1 MRLNAPTK
9 TTFTIAL
16 ILAIVGVVGKIIG
29 LAAPV
34 EFLKDYSLWVAVAG
48 YVILMLGNTLKG
60 F

>member
-9 TTFTIAL
+9 TTFTVAL

-34 EFLKDYSLWVAVAG
+34 EFLKDYSLWVTVVG